1 MIRGSASTRPPST
14 PRSATATRRCGA
26 RCTTCRIPEL
36 HQRYAEDLFAR
47 TGFDLRGQV
56 FKPFYAA
63 DITGASAV
71 EVADGHMDVTIWKAG
86 EAERV
91 VRKH

>member
-1 MIRGSASTRPPST
+1 
-14 PRSATATRRCGA
+14 
-26 RCTTCRIPEL
+26 
-36 HQRYAEDLFAR
+36 
-47 TGFDLRGQV
+47 V